1 MAKQWKQ
8 NAVNRFYMEQFQ
20 RKITL
25 HASIKLFFFSF
36 LFDSSFNTFCSS
48 IFSHFICF
56 MFCKLCVVC
65 VYGWERWWSLFC
77 YLFFFILLLISSVT
91 IFQWKPINI
100 FCSSNFLNIST
111 SITFKL
117 RTRFINFHAI
127 CIISAARTIYL
138 SLCLFL
144 SFYQKYIKWK
154 SNIII
159 SHINWMYENKS

>member
-25 HASIKLFFFSF
+25 HASIKLFFFLFFLIRRLILFVLLSF
-36 LFDSSFNTFCSS
+36 RIL
-48 IFSHFICF
+48 CF
-56 MFCKLCVVC
+56 MFCKMCVVC

-117 RTRFINFHAI
+117 RTRFINFHTI

-159 SHINWMYENKS
+159 SHINWVYENKS